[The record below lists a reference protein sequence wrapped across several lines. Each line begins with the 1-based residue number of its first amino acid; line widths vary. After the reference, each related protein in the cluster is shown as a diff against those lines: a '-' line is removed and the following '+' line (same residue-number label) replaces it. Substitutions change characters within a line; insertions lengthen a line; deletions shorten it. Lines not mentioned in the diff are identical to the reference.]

1 MNVTELARNLR
12 TTANEL
18 FEHLPNMGFDIG
30 RRAIKVDD
38 RIAARITRAWRPYKD
53 KLALEQKKLQDDK
66 KIQQIREQGPI
77 KIPSAMVVRDFAA
90 ILDLPIA
97 KILSELMKNGI
108 ATSLNE
114 RLDFETAAI
123 LAEDM
128 GIEVVLDEDEQVK
141 SVKPSMTIKDI
152 LEKQTADVMQKRPPV
167 VVIMGHVD
175 HGKTK
180 LLDAIRDTHVI
191 ESESGGITQ
200 HIGAYQAWATSKDN
214 KNIKEIITFV
224 DTPGHEAF
232 TAMRS
237 RGAKIADIAILV
249 IAADDSIMPQTTE
262 AYKIIEQAK
271 IPMIVAINKIDKPEA
286 NIEKV
291 KQDLSSRLNILPEDW
306 GGKTICVPISAKQNT
321 NLDQLLEMILLV
333 AEMEEKKIKANPN
346 TNAAGTVIEAH
357 LDKGEGPVATIL
369 IQNGTLKIGEYIIID
384 EMVYGKVKT
393 MKDFHGNRILE
404 AEPSTPVRVLGLKIA
419 PHVGDIVQSSREA
432 RLENKKLKRERFYQ
446 SSTIASGSVVARKK
460 RVKENDDEKEDNQIN
475 VILKADVL
483 GSLEA
488 IIESISKIEHPEIK
502 VNIISKGLG
511 NINEADILRAE
522 SCDGLVIGFH
532 ALPTHQAK
540 MLADDKKIEIGHYK
554 IIYKLLDDI
563 KTKIEAKISPEIIK
577 HDLGQFKVLA
587 LFKQNKDN
595 QIVGGKVERG
605 KIEKKAEIS
614 IWRNDVAIGKTKFV
628 NLKNGKEEVNEVAFG
643 QECGLEIE
651 SKTPIEEGDVLEFY
665 REEKKAVKL

>member
-1 MNVTELARNLR
+1 MNITELARNLR
-12 TTANEL
+12 TTTNEL

-38 RIAARITRAWRPYKD
+38 RIAARIMRAWRPYKD
-53 KLALEQKKLQDDK
+53 KLALEQKKLQDEK
-66 KIQQIREQGPI
+66 KIEEIREQGPI
-77 KIPSAMVVRDFAA
+77 KIPSVMVVRDFAA
-90 ILDLPIA
+90 LLDLPVN
-97 KILSELMKNGI
+97 KILTELMKNGV

-128 GIEVVLDEDEQVK
+128 GIEVVLDEDEKIDPIKQ
-141 SVKPSMTIKDI
+141 STTIKEI
-152 LEKQTADVMQKRPPV
+152 LEKQTDGVMQKRPPV

-200 HIGAYQAWATSKDN
+200 HIGAYQAWATPKDN
-214 KNIKEIITFV
+214 KNKKEIITFV

-249 IAADDSIMPQTTE
+249 IAADDSIMPQTIE

-291 KQDLSSRLNILPEDW
+291 KQDLSPQLNLLPEDW

-333 AEMEEKKIKANPN
+333 SEMEEEKIKANPH
-346 TNAAGTVIEAH
+346 TTAAGTVIEAH
-357 LDKGEGPVATIL
+357 MDKGEGPVATIL
-369 IQNGTLKIGEYIIID
+369 VQNGTLKVGEYITID
-384 EMVYGKVKT
+384 DMVYGKVKT
-393 MKDFHGNRILE
+393 MKDFHGERILQ
-404 AEPSTPVRVLGLKIA
+404 AEPSTPVKVLGLKIA
-419 PHVGDIVQSSREA
+419 PRVGDIIQSSQEA
-432 RLENKKLKRERFYQ
+432 KMANKKIKREKFYQ
-446 SSTIASGSVVARKK
+446 SSTIASGSVVSQKK
-460 RVKENDDEKEDNQIN
+460 RRNKNDDETEDKQIN
-475 VILKADVL
+475 IILKADVL

-488 IIESISKIEHPEIK
+488 IIESISKIEQQEVK

-540 MLADDKKIEIGHYK
+540 ALADDKQIEIGQYK

-563 KTKIEAKISPEIIK
+563 KAKIEAKISPEIIK
-577 HDLGQFKVLA
+577 HDLGKFKVLVF
-587 LFKQNKDN
+587 FKKDKDN
-595 QIVGGKVERG
+595 QIVGGKIIEG
-605 KIEKKAEIS
+605 MIEKNAEIN
-614 IWRNDVAIGKTKFV
+614 IWRNDEIIGKAKFI
-628 NLKNGKEEVNEVAFG
+628 NLKSGKEEVKEVALG
-643 QECGLEIE
+643 QECGLEVE
-651 SKTPIEEGDVLEFY
+651 SKEPLEEGDILEFY

>member
-1 MNVTELARNLR
+1 MNITELARNLR

-18 FEHLPNMGFDIG
+18 FEHLPKMGFDIG
-30 RRAIKVDD
+30 RHAIKVDD
-38 RIAARITRAWRPYKD
+38 KIAARITRAWRPYKD
-53 KLALEQKKLQDDK
+53 KLEFEQKRLQEEK

-77 KIPSAMVVRDFAA
+77 KIPSVMVVREFAT
-90 ILDLPIA
+90 LLGLPVT
-97 KILSELMKNGI
+97 KILAELMKNGI

-128 GIEVVLDEDEQVK
+128 GIEVVLDEDEQIK
-141 SVKPSMTIKDI
+141 TAKHSATIKDI
-152 LEKQTADVMQKRPPV
+152 LEKQTADVMKKRPPV

-191 ESESGGITQ
+191 DSESGGITQ
-200 HIGAYQAWATSKDN
+200 HIGAYQAWAMPKDN
-214 KNIKEIITFV
+214 ESKKEIITFV

-237 RGAKIADIAILV
+237 RGAKIADIAVLV
-249 IAADDSIMPQTTE
+249 IAADDSIMPQTIE

-291 KQDLSSRLNILPEDW
+291 KQDLSSRLNLLPEDW

-333 AEMEEKKIKANPN
+333 AEMEEEKIKANPD

-393 MKDFHGNRILE
+393 MKDFRGNRIEE
-404 AEPSTPVRVLGLKIA
+404 ALPSTPVKLLGLKIA
-419 PHVGDIVQSSREA
+419 PRVGDIVQSSKEA
-432 RLENKKLKRERFYQ
+432 KLINKKLKRERFYQ
-446 SSTIASGSVVARKK
+446 SSIASVGNVFSQRQQGE
-460 RVKENDDEKEDNQIN
+460 ENDGKKIDNQIN
-475 VILKADVL
+475 IILKADVL

-488 IIESISKIEHPEIK
+488 IIESINKIEHPEVK

-511 NINEADILRAE
+511 NINEADVLRAE
-522 SCDGLVIGFH
+522 SCNGIVIGFH
-532 ALPTHQAK
+532 IIPTHQAK
-540 MLADDKKIEIGHYK
+540 TLADDRKIEILHYK

-563 KTKIEAKISPEIIK
+563 KAKIEAKIAPEIIK
-577 HDLGQFKVLA
+577 HNLGQFKIIS
-587 LFKQNKDN
+587 LFKTNRDN
-595 QIVGGKVERG
+595 QIVGGKVISG
-605 KIEKKAEIS
+605 QIEKNANIN
-614 IWRNDVAIGKTKFV
+614 IWRDDNMAGKAKFI
-628 NLKNGKEEVNEVAFG
+628 NLKSGKEEIKEVALG
-643 QECGLEIE
+643 QECGIE
-651 SKTPIEEGDVLEFY
+651 VETKIQLKEGDVLEFY
-665 REEKKAVKL
+665 REEKKAVRL